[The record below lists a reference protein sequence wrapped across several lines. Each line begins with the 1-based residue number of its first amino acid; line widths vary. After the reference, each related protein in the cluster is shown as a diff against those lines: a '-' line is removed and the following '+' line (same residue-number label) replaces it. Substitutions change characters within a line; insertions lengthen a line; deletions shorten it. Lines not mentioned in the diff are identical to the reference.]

1 MPRVIARRFK
11 NSRFEKSV
19 FTLRKFFFFLTLVHI
34 FWYALRQ
41 KQFSTLHNSERG
53 GWGLLYFIVCHSGVI
68 KRASWPLYHPEIH
81 TDSCTFLFTLL
92 LGVFIF
98 NTFCIL
104 LFSGV
109 IYDLSNSYQ
118 IAFYVAGACSTLA
131 TCLLFLVP
139 VLMPKDTYNDGRGRA
154 ETVQYE
160 GSASGE
166 KPLLDGI
173 RSPDSS
179 VPTTSTK
186 DSLGSCQKLNSNV
199 HLSPSRSYR
208 DRYWD
213 LPKRAS
219 MRASMASLLSFSP
232 LQPTREV
239 LVIVEKVSQV

>member
-1 MPRVIARRFK
+1 M
-11 NSRFEKSV
+11 
-19 FTLRKFFFFLTLVHI
+19 
-34 FWYALRQ
+34 
-41 KQFSTLHNSERG
+41 
-53 GWGLLYFIVCHSGVI
+53 LYFIVWLSEI
-68 KRASWPLYHPEIH
+68 KWASWPLYHAEIH
-81 TDSCTFLFTLL
+81 TDPCTFLFTLL

-98 NTFCIL
+98 NAFCIL

-139 VLMPKDTYNDGRGRA
+139 ALMPKDTYNDGRGRA
-154 ETVQYE
+154 ETVEFE
-160 GSASGE
+160 GSGE

-186 DSLGSCQKLNSNV
+186 DSLGSCQKLNSNM